1 MTRSPSRRKSS
12 AAPPTHP
19 TPPTRFASTYAR
31 SATSLLTLTLTL
43 TLTRTPNLNPDPD
56 PDQVREL
63 LRKLGYVSADGDAV
77 VLAGGI
83 VSDELGRLAQSY
95 TVTEV
100 ELGEPT
106 PRTLT
111 RSLIPTL
118 SLA

>member
-1 MTRSPSRRKSS
+1 M
-12 AAPPTHP
+12 
-19 TPPTRFASTYAR
+19 
-31 SATSLLTLTLTL
+31 LTLTHAN
-43 TLTRTPNLNPDPD
+43 PNPNRNPNLYLNPDPD
-56 PDQVREL
+56 SDQVREL

>member
-43 TLTRTPNLNPDPD
+43 TPNLNPDPD
-56 PDQVREL
+56 SDQVREL